1 MTQPRWDRLLLN
13 ATLATFAGET
23 PYGLVEHAAIAM
35 QHGRI
40 AWLGRMNEL
49 PDAPVALADEVESL
63 DGALVTPGLIDC
75 HTHLVF
81 GGDRA
86 DEFDLRL
93 NGASYE
99 EIARAGGGIA
109 STVKA
114 TRAASEEFLYA
125 QALPRA
131 RALLADGVTTLEIKS
146 GYGLELDSERRMLR
160 VARRLGRELGISVR
174 TSFLG
179 LHALPAEFKDR
190 RADYLTLVCDEMLPA
205 LAREGL
211 VDAVDGFCESIGF
224 SVAEVRRLFERAR
237 ELDLPVK
244 LHAEQL
250 SDQHGAALVAEFGGL
265 SADHLEHL
273 GEAGVRA
280 MAAAGTVAVLLPGAF
295 YALRETRL
303 PPIDLLREQRV
314 PLAVA
319 TDCNPGTSPLLSLR
333 MAAGMACTLFRLTPE
348 EALRGVTERRARAG
362 SVRSRHA
369 GGWPARRRGDL
380 ECAPAGGTVLLDRR
394 QPGAAG
400 LRGRRG
406 SIAAQACAARGGH
419 PAVGSRR
426 ARTLRI
432 TTARGVRARRH
443 GRPAAIPP
451 APARA
456 TSAAVRTT
464 GT

>member
-1 MTQPRWDRLLLN
+1 MNTPRWDRLLLN
-13 ATLATFAGET
+13 ATLATFADDT
-23 PYGLVEHAAIAM
+23 PCGLIEQAAIAM

-40 AWLGRMNEL
+40 AWLGRVNDL
-49 PDAPVALADEVESL
+49 PDAPATLADEVESL

-99 EIARAGGGIA
+99 EIARAGGGIV

-114 TRAASEEFLYA
+114 TRAASEDALYA

-131 RALLADGVTTLEIKS
+131 QTLLADGVTTLEIKS
-146 GYGLELDSERRMLR
+146 GYGLELDGERRMLR

-179 LHALPAEFKDR
+179 LHALPPEYQDR
-190 RADYLTLVCDEMLPA
+190 RNDYVALVCDEMLPT
-205 LAREGL
+205 LAGEGL
-211 VDAVDGFCESIGF
+211 IDAVDGFCEQIGF
-224 SVAEVRRLFERAR
+224 SPTEIRRLFERAR
-237 ELDLPVK
+237 ELGLPVK

-250 SDQHGAALVAEFGGL
+250 SDQGGAALVAEFGGL

-273 GEAGVRA
+273 GESGARA

-303 PPIDLLREQRV
+303 PPIGLLREQRV
-314 PLAVA
+314 PMAVA

-348 EALRGVTERRARAG
+348 EALRGVTVHAARALG
-362 SVRSRHA
+362 LADRGTLAVGQRA
-369 GGWPARRRGDL
+369 DLVIWNARR
-380 ECAPAGGTVLLDRR
+380 PAELCYWIGGNLARRIYVAGEAVSRRKATRR
-394 QPGAAG
+394 QEK
-400 LRGRRG
+400 
-406 SIAAQACAARGGH
+406 
-419 PAVGSRR
+419 PA
-426 ARTLRI
+426 
-432 TTARGVRARRH
+432 
-443 GRPAAIPP
+443 
-451 APARA
+451 
-456 TSAAVRTT
+456 
-464 GT
+464 